1 LLPQRSKKKQILYIA
16 QIVTL
21 IVGGLLLAWPTF
33 LYIKSTFVQRSG
45 SRQIDRAYELSKKG
59 ARKNAAPESP
69 SPEAMRTRAPRLVK
83 KGSVL
88 AKFEVPRL
96 KMSLVVL
103 EGTDAG
109 TLDKSIGHVES
120 TAEPGE
126 YGNIGIA
133 GHRNTHFRKMEWIR
147 RGDEIILKS
156 PEDRYR
162 YLVDSIRLVTPDD
175 VEVLDDSLG
184 PAVTIVT
191 CFPFE
196 YVGHAPNR
204 FIVRAIPDEET
215 RQKLVHVVS
224 SR

>member
-1 LLPQRSKKKQILYIA
+1 MPQRSKKKQILYIA

-33 LYIKSTFVQRSG
+33 IYIKSTLVQRSG
-45 SRQIDRAYELSKKG
+45 SRQIDHAYELSKK
-59 ARKNAAPESP
+59 RAPESP
-69 SPEAMRTRAPRLVK
+69 SPSPPIRTRAPRPVT
-83 KGSVL
+83 KGAVL
-88 AKFEVPRL
+88 AKFEIPRL

-147 RGDEIILKS
+147 RGDEIILKG

-175 VEVLDDSLG
+175 VEVLADSLG
-184 PAVTIVT
+184 PAVTIIT

-204 FIVRAIPDEET
+204 FIVRAVPDEET

>member
-1 LLPQRSKKKQILYIA
+1 LQRSKKKQILYIA

-45 SRQIDRAYELSKKG
+45 SRQIDQAYELSKKR
-59 ARKNAAPESP
+59 AQEKP
-69 SPEAMRTRAPRLVK
+69 SLIPPIRTRTPRPVK
-83 KGSVL
+83 KGSVI
-88 AKFEVPRL
+88 AKFEIPRL
-96 KMSLVVL
+96 KMAFVVL

-147 RGDEIILKS
+147 QGDEIILKS

-162 YLVDSIRLVTPDD
+162 YVVDSVKLVTPDD

-204 FIVRAIPDEET
+204 FIVRAVPDEET

>member
-1 LLPQRSKKKQILYIA
+1 LLPQRGKKKQILYIA

-33 LYIKSTFVQRSG
+33 LYLKSTFVQRSG
-45 SRQIDRAYELSKKG
+45 SRQIDRAYEVSKK
-59 ARKNAAPESP
+59 RAPENP
-69 SPEAMRTRAPRLVK
+69 VPGEIRTRVARPVK

-156 PEDRYR
+156 SEDRYR

-215 RQKLVHVVS
+215 RQKLAHVVS

>member
-1 LLPQRSKKKQILYIA
+1 LQRSKKKQLLYIA

-45 SRQIDRAYELSKKG
+45 SRQIDQAYELSKK
-59 ARKNAAPESP
+59 RAPEKP
-69 SPEAMRTRAPRLVK
+69 SLIPPLRTRAPRPVK
-83 KGSVL
+83 KGSVI
-88 AKFEVPRL
+88 AKFEIPRL
-96 KMSLVVL
+96 DMSFVVL

-147 RGDEIILKS
+147 RGDEILLKS
-156 PEDRYR
+156 PEDQYR
-162 YLVDSIRLVTPDD
+162 YVVDSIRLVTPDD

-204 FIVRAIPDEET
+204 FIVRAVPDEET